1 MTEVARAESQLAE
14 AASWVRRETESA
26 ATIALV
32 LGSGLGAVA
41 DRLENQTRIASRDI
55 PHYPV
60 SSVVGHAGEVVFGT
74 LSGRDIVAISGR
86 VHAYEGH
93 AIREVTFPVRLVHR
107 LGARSIVITNA
118 AGAISRDL
126 EPGDVML
133 IDDHINLAFANPLV
147 GPVDEGAVRF
157 PDMSAPYDREWLAR
171 AEHIAVNLGI
181 RVRRGVY
188 LWTLGPSYETKAEIR
203 AFRRMG
209 ADVVGMSTVPEVIQ
223 ARALDMKVLG
233 LSMITNLA
241 AGLSG
246 RPLSHD
252 DVIEA
257 GREARERLVGFV
269 SAIVRDAT

>member
-1 MTEVARAESQLAE
+1 MTEVAMAESRLAE
-14 AASWVRRETESA
+14 AAACVRKKTDSA

-55 PHYPV
+55 PHYPI

-74 LSGRDIVAISGR
+74 LAGRDVVVISGR

-93 AIREVTFPVRLVHR
+93 AIRRVTFPIRLVHR

-118 AGAISRDL
+118 AGAISPDL

-133 IDDHINLAFANPLV
+133 IDDHINFAFANPLV
-147 GPVDEGAVRF
+147 GPVDEGVVRF
-157 PDMSAPYDREWLAR
+157 PDMSAPYDRQWLER
-171 AEHIAVNLGI
+171 AEHIAIDLGI

-188 LWTLGPSYETKAEIR
+188 LWTLGPCYETKAEIR
-203 AFRRMG
+203 ALRRLG

-233 LSMITNLA
+233 LSTITNLA

-252 DVIEA
+252 EVIEA
-257 GREARERLVGFV
+257 GREVRERLVGFIA
-269 SAIVRDAT
+269 AIVRDVT